1 LAGIFDHFEACEG
14 GTQLSADEYD
24 LGPLDAPEDALNLF
38 SAYPSIRLRIHWAN
52 PGRHDHLDCN
62 PRSHE
67 MTTVAT
73 GYALLYRIG
82 PHADRLILTT
92 DESND

>member
-1 LAGIFDHFEACEG
+1 
-14 GTQLSADEYD
+14 
-24 LGPLDAPEDALNLF
+24 
-38 SAYPSIRLRIHWAN
+38 
-52 PGRHDHLDCN
+52 
-62 PRSHE
+62 

-73 GYALLYRIG
+73 GYALLSHLLYRIG